1 MAGKNMAA
9 SIIINKK
16 HPLFLENSFSKS
28 ATHCHQMVIF
38 HLSVGIIFKTDNDI
52 LLCKQKCYEK
62 VSGSF
67 D

>member
-16 HPLFLENSFSKS
+16 HPLFLEKRFSKS
-28 ATHCHQMVIF
+28 AAYCHQRVIF

-52 LLCKQKCYEK
+52 LLCKQKSYEK

>member
-9 SIIINKK
+9 LITVFQK
-16 HPLFLENSFSKS
+16 HTLFLEKRFSKS
-28 ATHCHQMVIF
+28 ATHCHQRVIF

-52 LLCKQKCYEK
+52 LLCKQKSYEK
-62 VSGSF
+62 ISRSF